1 MPSYTQYKRQVVFDD
16 DNDIESW
23 ITVKGNH
30 IPIRKGQSKEEAVK
44 SFIEKKGGESG
55 SVKES
60 SPKKPKSSYAQVAS
74 LIKKD
79 LASKGMKATATSH
92 SYSGGNSV
100 DVKVSGW
107 YSPKIQSKIQEE
119 YSKYQ
124 EGHVNPYEDYYE
136 YSNVREDIPQTKYLF
151 VDFEGPNEEDYKT
164 AESYYKKHWVDRDV
178 KEYENMSDW
187 DKRRHLNMMFM
198 NGGNSDKEKMLS
210 DVKKW
215 AKENNMPF
223 SYQDDLPD
231 SKGEIKIEEKKE
243 AKSDSPMVNAVAK
256 ALNKP
261 VDEAEEEIEGAVQY
275 IKDLIKA
282 KDLRSGDVEETLRGL
297 GIESDYAEEFM
308 QWVSYPSKKK
318 KAPKVTYVD
327 KKAWNSPASD
337 PWKSLYDSADTKHK
351 WSGKWK
357 K

>member
-1 MPSYTQYKRQVVFDD
+1 MPSYTQYKRQVAFDD

-55 SVKES
+55 GVKES

-187 DKRRHLNMMFM
+187 DKRQHLNMMFM

-231 SKGEIKIEEKKE
+231 SKGETKIEEKKE
-243 AKSDSPMVNAVAK
+243 RKYPELKKGQVVLHRDIDDNYVVIDPDGAYTFYKNGVKGAQNRSLKRQEGAIQELGSIGYSAGKELNQESKSDSPKVN
-256 ALNKP
+256 
-261 VDEAEEEIEGAVQY
+261 
-275 IKDLIKA
+275 
-282 KDLRSGDVEETLRGL
+282 
-297 GIESDYAEEFM
+297 
-308 QWVSYPSKKK
+308 
-318 KAPKVTYVD
+318 YVD

-337 PWKSLYDSADTKHK
+337 PWKSLYDSADSKHK
-351 WSGKWK
+351 WSGRWK